1 MGRGSSTAGVNGR
14 VITGIMAGLIFVLA
28 GWLSISAAQLRWG
41 DACAGGFDESSC
53 VLIQDHLYDFVLPVE
68 PWVPIAGAAE
78 LAGLSYILV
87 ALALG
92 LVFATVRSSWWS
104 RLLQSLLVLSA
115 LMFGVT
121 TLLSGRAGVP
131 VEPATSIA
139 AWWMFALTI
148 GGLMLLVALIGL
160 DSSGPG
166 ADSLLPPIAWVVWAG
181 LLLLAAPLPEY
192 IWISVLLG
200 YTSHD
205 TTPWTGAGAGVL
217 VALAGL
223 VLIAGVI
230 RNAVRKT
237 RRVQAA
243 AR

>member
-1 MGRGSSTAGVNGR
+1 MDSGNGAASSTRPAHPPP
-14 VITGIMAGLIFVLA
+14 A
-28 GWLSISAAQLRWG
+28 S
-41 DACAGGFDESSC
+41 GGSK
-53 VLIQDHLYDFVLPVE
+53 
-68 PWVPIAGAAE
+68 
-78 LAGLSYILV
+78 
-87 ALALG
+87 
-92 LVFATVRSSWWS
+92 
-104 RLLQSLLVLSA
+104 LSA
-115 LMFGVT
+115 
-121 TLLSGRAGVP
+121 
-131 VEPATSIA
+131 
-139 AWWMFALTI
+139 
-148 GGLMLLVALIGL
+148 
-160 DSSGPG
+160 
-166 ADSLLPPIAWVVWAG
+166 IAWVVWAG